1 MPARNRE
8 RSRENAIPGQ
18 YVFGPQNGA
27 ILDGPYPG
35 FSGSSW
41 TETCADSTQPYPF
54 VNDQSFL
61 LVSKRAGG
69 MKLNGFYHLFSGYG
83 YTYSNYSVTNRSGY
97 QYCPSQSDFNSA
109 FWVTKALANMNPSKP
124 LVDLPLF
131 LFELKDFPRM
141 LKDLGRVLQG
151 RAKPVDVPN
160 GHLAY
165 VFGWAPL
172 VSDLLKLLKLQQ
184 SIEERKRYL
193 QRLERGTRL
202 KRILFQG
209 EVSRVR
215 QVDGYTISGVTADVE
230 LIEHL
235 KVWFTANAKLQIPLT
250 NADLEEDRL
259 IRLLL
264 GATPAASTL
273 WNAVPW
279 SWLVDYFVN
288 VGDTLEAQRGWIP
301 FSTTRMCVM
310 GHSIIQSNLT
320 RMRVTEPTLSV
331 SDSGMITEVKR
342 RTVVANPMPW
352 LTYDPFLSTS
362 QMAILT
368 SLVVSRVMGGGSIS
382 R

>member
-1 MPARNRE
+1 
-8 RSRENAIPGQ
+8 
-18 YVFGPQNGA
+18 
-27 ILDGPYPG
+27 
-35 FSGSSW
+35 
-41 TETCADSTQPYPF
+41 
-54 VNDQSFL
+54 
-61 LVSKRAGG
+61 
-69 MKLNGFYHLFSGYG
+69 MKLNGFYPLFFGYG
-83 YTYSNYSVTNRSGY
+83 TNYSDCSVQNRSGY
-97 QYCPSQSDFNSA
+97 QYCPDAAGYDSQ

-151 RAKPVDVPN
+151 RAKPADVPN

-202 KRILFQG
+202 KRNLFQG
-209 EVSRVR
+209 EVQRVR

-230 LIEHL
+230 IIEHL
-235 KVWFTANAKLQIPLT
+235 KVWFTANAKLKIPLT

-310 GHSIIQSNLT
+310 AHSIVQSNLT
-320 RMRVTEPTLSV
+320 RIRVTVPTLSV
-331 SDSGMITEVKR
+331 SDSGMLTEVKR

-352 LTYDPFLSTS
+352 LTYDPFLSVS

-368 SLVVSRVMGGGSIS
+368 SLVVSRAMGGGSIS